1 MKKIINFILG
11 VVVVCGLGACANL
24 DINPLSEGS
33 SENWY
38 SDETEI
44 QMSLNDLWRPDF
56 FPIDE
61 VFWSDDVLFRD
72 GSNEITA
79 GTMTSQSSTP
89 STRWSTMYKGIS
101 RSQKII
107 AALEGGKATGVPE
120 AKVKSFLGQAYFMMG
135 FAYGELTMYF
145 GDCVLSKA
153 DMTLDEAFQA
163 SRSPKSEV
171 LAYAY
176 ECLDK
181 AASMLPE
188 SYSGTQIPTVG
199 AALGFKA
206 RFALYHG
213 DWATAV
219 DACEKVM
226 AIAD

>member
-1 MKKIINFILG
+1 MKKIINYILG

-101 RSQKII
+101 K
-107 AALEGGKATGVPE
+107 
-120 AKVKSFLGQAYFMMG
+120 
-135 FAYGELTMYF
+135 
-145 GDCVLSKA
+145 
-153 DMTLDEAFQA
+153 
-163 SRSPKSEV
+163 
-171 LAYAY
+171 
-176 ECLDK
+176 
-181 AASMLPE
+181 
-188 SYSGTQIPTVG
+188 
-199 AALGFKA
+199 
-206 RFALYHG
+206 
-213 DWATAV
+213 
-219 DACEKVM
+219 
-226 AIAD
+226 